1 MGQIVHDISAPND
14 GLGDQLRQAFE
25 DANTMN
31 AELYATKVDVVAGYG
46 LSKNDFTDALKTKLD
61 NLATDAQKN
70 VQSDWNELDPTSD
83 AFILGKPVFESN
95 EIAVSA
101 IWTSGLKFDV
111 TADLFPIN
119 NISYAATPDEVTLD
133 AAHATL
139 DRIDLIVAVKPISP
153 ATVGTVGFIK
163 GTPATTALVV
173 PPDFD
178 SSLYYVIKQVI
189 IRDLATTPEGVSTT
203 QIYDEGV
210 EWTVALSANLAETTN
225 DPSVGTKSLEGT
237 NTLETDYALFT
248 APSPIST
255 ADIGALTFDFK
266 NKEAV
271 VGKKISI
278 EVLLAGVRIEKYDF
292 GSQENGYFDE
302 DSDYQ
307 SLFIDKSKLNLPLQD
322 FDEIRIQPFFDST
335 GYFIDN
341 VVLHTGSGSETVP
354 TTGIPE
360 APIDGVLYGRKDSMW
375 EAIPSAVTSV
385 NFKDKDG
392 INLWSS
398 DSIRFEG
405 FDVDVPLEKVKNPVS
420 VSDIRQFLNGVLA
433 VADTD
438 STPTNEKKS
447 LLFRTQAGT
456 IDTSNPRWFEMVAN
470 SRNVGA
476 GWDSS
481 IRVILNESGSDLT
494 TMEISK
500 AKVKF
505 FQDLEVVGDIIQS
518 HILLTRDSDLILNA
532 QLYDGLDYTVKG
544 TTSSPYRILTYRAAA
559 SGGSGWHAK
568 IIFQVKSNSGSEVD
582 ALEIY
587 SNDNNAPIVNVNGL
601 LNLKSYTVS
610 TLPTGSQ
617 GDLAYVTDSNDTI
630 TYRST
635 VSTGSGSGIAMV
647 FHDGTN
653 WIYH

>member
-1 MGQIVHDISAPND
+1 MGQIVHDISTPND
-14 GLGDQLRQAFE
+14 GLGDQLRQAFA

-46 LSKNDFTDALKTKLD
+46 LSKNDFTDTLKTKLD

-83 AFILGKPVFESN
+83 AYILGKPVFESN

-101 IWTSGLKFDV
+101 LWTSGLNFDV
-111 TADLFPIN
+111 TADLFPVN

-139 DRIDLIVAVKPISP
+139 DRIDLIVAVKPIAP

-163 GTPATTALVV
+163 GTPATAALVV

-178 SSLYYVIKQVI
+178 SSIYYVIKQVI

-248 APSPIST
+248 APAPLST

-302 DSDYQ
+302 DLEYQ
-307 SLFIDKSKLNLPLQD
+307 SLYIDKSKLNLPLQN

-341 VVLHTGSGSETVP
+341 IVLHTGSGSETIP
-354 TTGIPE
+354 STGIEE
-360 APIDGVLYGRKDSMW
+360 APIDGVLRGRKDGMW
-375 EAIPSAVTSV
+375 EAIKIADELVENATVTGAYDV
-385 NFKDKDG
+385 DWEKDTWKITLTGNTTWTD
-392 INLWSS
+392 INLPTSGVNTK
-398 DSIRFEG
+398 IIVL
-405 FDVDVPLEKVKNPVS
+405 DVTGDFAITYP
-420 VSDIRQFLNGVLA
+420 
-433 VADTD
+433 TD
-438 STPTNEKKS
+438 WTDNKIGEYD
-447 LLFRTQAGT
+447 GT
-456 IDTSNPRWFEMVAN
+456 V
-470 SRNVGA
+470 RNQ
-476 GWDSS
+476 
-481 IRVILNESGSDLT
+481 I
-494 TMEISK
+494 
-500 AKVKF
+500 
-505 FQDLEVVGDIIQS
+505 VVGFIKTGEYW
-518 HILLTRDSDLILNA
+518 L
-532 QLYDGLDYTVKG
+532 
-544 TTSSPYRILTYRAAA
+544 RIN
-559 SGGSGWHAK
+559 
-568 IIFQVKSNSGSEVD
+568 QPD
-582 ALEIY
+582 
-587 SNDNNAPIVNVNGL
+587 
-601 LNLKSYTVS
+601 
-610 TLPTGSQ
+610 
-617 GDLAYVTDSNDTI
+617 
-630 TYRST
+630 
-635 VSTGSGSGIAMV
+635 
-647 FHDGTN
+647 
-653 WIYH
+653 